1 MGTLGYY
8 VYNLSIIIE
17 KHMNYTTFCK
27 IGYSLFSIPTTMLL
41 RMKGIKTKGLVYSCG
56 ILFASMS
63 KGSELRIG
71 RNCRFMNW
79 SMGNLI
85 GLNHRSVISTSCEGA
100 KLKIGNNCSFSGV
113 SIWCFKSI
121 TLGNNVRIG
130 ANCLIM
136 DGDAHQDDPR
146 SGENKPILIED
157 NVWIGGNVV
166 VKKGVTIGRNS
177 VIGMNSIVT
186 KNIPANCIAFGNPCV
201 AVKYFD
207 DKKINEIEEY
217 FK

>member
-1 MGTLGYY
+1 MKHTTL
-8 VYNLSIIIE
+8 SKIIYAI
-17 KHMNYTTFCK
+17 Y
-27 IGYSLFSIPTTMLL
+27 SIPVTILL
-41 RMKGIKTKGLVYSCG
+41 RFHGIKTNGLVYSCG
-56 ILFASMS
+56 ILYASKA
-63 KGSELRIG
+63 KGSELSIG
-71 RNCRFMNW
+71 DHCRFVNW
-79 SMGNLI
+79 SIGNLI
-85 GLNHRSVISTSCEGA
+85 GLNHRCIISTYNKSAE
-100 KLKIGNNCSFSGV
+100 LRIGNKCSFSGV